1 MDILERMDEEHA
13 AVLDMIPPD
22 LLDLSDIPTARQ
34 IAADLLEQMADQ
46 FPEIEGVITH
56 DRQAPGPDGDP
67 AVPVRIYRPE
77 DAQGLL
83 PAMLWIHGGGMVL
96 GNIDQDDM
104 FCKAVA
110 KDVNCTIVSVE
121 YRLAP
126 EHPYPAPLEDCYSAL
141 RWLASN
147 AVEIDADASRIAIGG
162 ASAGAGLAAGLGLL
176 ARDRG
181 EVAVAFQLLI
191 YPMVDDRNITPSSQA
206 ITHPSVWNRE
216 ANIAGWRA
224 YLGGEIGADDVPPY
238 AAPARASDLSGLPPA
253 YIAVGELDLFLDEDI
268 DYAQRLLQAGVSTEL
283 HVYPG
288 AFHGSDMFVADSE
301 LSQRWVADRN
311 DALKRALHR

>member
-1 MDILERMDEEHA
+1 M
-13 AVLDMIPPD
+13 
-22 LLDLSDIPTARQ
+22 
-34 IAADLLEQMADQ
+34 
-46 FPEIEGVITH
+46 
-56 DRQAPGPDGDP
+56 
-67 AVPVRIYRPE
+67 RIYRPE
-77 DAQGLL
+77 DAQGSL
-83 PAMLWIHGGGMVL
+83 PAVLWIHGGGMVL
-96 GNIDQDDM
+96 GNIDQDDL
-104 FCKAVA
+104 FCKAIA
-110 KDVNCTIVSVE
+110 KDVDCTVVSVE

-126 EHPYPAPLEDCYSAL
+126 EHPDPAPLEDCYSTL

-147 AVEIDADASRIAIGG
+147 AVEIGADASRIVIGG
-162 ASAGAGLAAGLGLL
+162 ASAGGGLAAGLALL
-176 ARDRG
+176 ARDRD
-181 EVAVAFQLLI
+181 EVNVAFQLLI

-224 YLGGEIGADDVPPY
+224 YLGGEIGADDVSPY

-253 YIAVGELDLFLDEDI
+253 YLAVGELDLFLDEDI
-268 DYAQRLLQAGVSTEL
+268 DYTQRLLQAGVSTEL